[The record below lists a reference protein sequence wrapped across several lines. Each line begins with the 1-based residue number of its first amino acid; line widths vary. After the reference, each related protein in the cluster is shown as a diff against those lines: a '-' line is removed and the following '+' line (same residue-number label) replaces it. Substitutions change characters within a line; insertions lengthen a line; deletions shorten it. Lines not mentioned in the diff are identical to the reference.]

1 MMAFRKMFN
10 IRPNTAAASSSS
22 STLAII
28 FILNHFFGYC
38 TPQLYEGSE
47 CELKDGSLAVCK
59 SFVLCQWA
67 IQGLNQRVLSYS
79 DINRCSFEG
88 ANEIICC
95 ADERPTPRPDKNTF
109 PIDTSEDGIYFDDG
123 KLSLINYHSPQS
135 TSTVHNLFSRPINN
149 NIENPLTTTH
159 RSVRIS
165 TTQRAQVTATT
176 KRVTSSSTLRIT
188 TTFRPLITSNTK
200 RITATST
207 QRPQTTRS
215 AIQVTTVATIS
226 VGPSSRS
233 VTKPTINSFWSQWS
247 PTNDV
252 EMLPIPTTKP
262 TAESSQL
269 NMAPWLQDILN
280 EAIASNN
287 VSTTTPRRFD
297 SLREF
302 NFGDGTNS
310 IDSQSNGESNND
322 LSFSRPKTTEP
333 SNVTPGPG
341 TTPSRPPTRLGQR
354 RSEIACENYT
364 SLSSPFI
371 NQNILGGVPTSLGE
385 FPHMAALGFP
395 SQEFGRFEFDFNCGG
410 SVISENYILTAA
422 HCVTDRNLP
431 TVVKTGKI
439 TLLTNDDGVPGVTS
453 TIAEIITH
461 PDYRPSRRYDDIA
474 LIRVSSPIPFGDNIR
489 PACLR
494 SNISDVEPNV
504 QLIVTGWGRTSIE
517 KAERSNALLKTN
529 LTGVALESCN
539 ASLLGYNANDRS
551 LRNGVNLGQ
560 ICAYDPDARQDSCEG
575 DSGGPLQIYSPNGMS
590 TIVGV
595 TSFGISCGSALPSVY
610 ARVAFYLDWIESI
623 VWPNR

>member
-1 MMAFRKMFN
+1 MMAFRKIFN
-10 IRPNTAAASSSS
+10 IRSNTAAS
-22 STLAII
+22 STVTII
-28 FILNHFFGYC
+28 FILNYFFGHC
-38 TPQLYEGSE
+38 TPQQLYEGSE
-47 CELKDGSLAVCK
+47 CELKDGTLAVCK
-59 SFVLCQWA
+59 SFVLCRWA
-67 IQGLNQRVLSYS
+67 IQGLNQRVISYS

-95 ADERPTPRPDKNTF
+95 GDEKPTPRPDKNTF
-109 PIDTSEDGIYFDDG
+109 PIDTSEDGIYFD
-123 KLSLINYHSPQS
+123 
-135 TSTVHNLFSRPINN
+135 
-149 NIENPLTTTH
+149 
-159 RSVRIS
+159 
-165 TTQRAQVTATT
+165 
-176 KRVTSSSTLRIT
+176 
-188 TTFRPLITSNTK
+188 
-200 RITATST
+200 
-207 QRPQTTRS
+207 
-215 AIQVTTVATIS
+215 
-226 VGPSSRS
+226 
-233 VTKPTINSFWSQWS
+233 
-247 PTNDV
+247 
-252 EMLPIPTTKP
+252 
-262 TAESSQL
+262 
-269 NMAPWLQDILN
+269 
-280 EAIASNN
+280 
-287 VSTTTPRRFD
+287 
-297 SLREF
+297 
-302 NFGDGTNS
+302 
-310 IDSQSNGESNND
+310 NND

-341 TTPSRPPTRLGQR
+341 TSPSRPPTRIGQR

-474 LIRVSSPIPFGDNIR
+474 LIRVSSPIPFDDNIR

-494 SNISDVEPNV
+494 SNISDIEPNV

-529 LTGVALESCN
+529 LTGVPLESCN